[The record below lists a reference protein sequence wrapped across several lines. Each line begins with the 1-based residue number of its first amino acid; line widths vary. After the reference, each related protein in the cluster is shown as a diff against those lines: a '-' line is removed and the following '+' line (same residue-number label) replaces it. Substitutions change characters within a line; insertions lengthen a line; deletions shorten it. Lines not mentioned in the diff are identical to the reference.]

1 MKAIE
6 ELDGIK
12 EIQEVIELK
21 ILQNCIWDMDECD
34 EAIEEIKTLQQELK
48 QGQDNYNKL
57 WDMYSELK
65 IENKILQEYI
75 NETKDCMYCKEA
87 RAIKIYD
94 ERKLK

>member
-34 EAIEEIKTLQQELK
+34 EAIEEIKTLQQSIKAGML
-48 QGQDNYNKL
+48 NYDKL

-65 IENKILQEYI
+65 KENKELKRII
-75 NETKDCMYCKEA
+75 NEN
-87 RAIKIYD
+87 I
-94 ERKLK
+94 

>member
-65 IENKILQEYI
+65 IENKELKALLPTDIDTA
-75 NETKDCMYCKEA
+75 NVWTWKKKEN
-87 RAIKIYD
+87 K
-94 ERKLK
+94 